1 MKICTGG
8 WKSRFDIANMIRK
21 EYHYL
26 SKDGVTVI
34 HAVSWAPE
42 GKVKAVLQITHGM
55 IEHIGRYDRFAAW
68 LTDRGYFVIGQDLLG
83 HGQSVRSDYWLGYF
97 AQPNGNECLIRDMHQ
112 LRMNVQKR
120 YPDVPYFMLGHSM
133 GSFLLRQYLTEYP
146 AFPEAGP
153 LSGALILD
161 TGYQSR
167 PGLRFGMRALA
178 VAAFFAGWDYKSQM
192 ILNAFLGN
200 FDLRY
205 LREGHTLREWL
216 TSDHD
221 EMMEIYTDPLCNF
234 LFTLNGYYQML
245 KGMETL
251 THKERL
257 AAMDKNLP
265 VLFASGTGDP
275 VGNFGRGV
283 RKVYQQFL
291 DAGMRDVDLKLYA
304 GDRHE
309 ILHEKNKDQVYEDLY
324 NWMEDVVRGKA

>member
-1 MKICTGG
+1 
-8 WKSRFDIANMIRK
+8 MIRK

-26 SKDGVTVI
+26 SKDGVTLI

-146 AFPEAGP
+146 AFPEAGS

-167 PGLRFGMRALA
+167 SGLRFGMGALA
-178 VAAFFAGWDYKSQM
+178 VAAFFAGWDYKSQL

-216 TSDHD
+216 TSDPD

-251 THKERL
+251 THKDRL

-275 VGNFGRGV
+275 VGNFGCGV

-324 NWMEDVVRGKA
+324 NWMEDVIRGGGNG

>member
-1 MKICTGG
+1 
-8 WKSRFDIANMIRK
+8 MIRK
-21 EYHYL
+21 EYHFM
-26 SKDGVTVI
+26 SKDGVTQI

-83 HGQSVRSDYWLGYF
+83 HGQSVRDEAYLGYF
-97 AQPNGNECLIRDMHQ
+97 SHPHGNECLIQDIHQ
-112 LRMNVQKR
+112 LRLYTQKA

-146 AFPEAGP
+146 AFPQSGP

-167 PGLRFGMRALA
+167 AGLLFGMGVLD
-178 VAAFFAGWDYKSQM
+178 AAAQVAGWDYKSR
-192 ILNAFLGN
+192 LVLDAFLGS

-205 LREGHTLREWL
+205 LKEGHTLREWL
-216 TSDHD
+216 TSDYE
-221 EMMEIYTDPLCNF
+221 EMMQIYHDPLCNF
-234 LFTLNGYYQML
+234 LFSFNGYYQML

-251 THKERL
+251 THEERL

-275 VGNFGRGV
+275 VGNFGQGV
-283 RKVYQQFL
+283 CQVYQQFL
-291 DAGMRDVDLKLYA
+291 EAGMQNVDLKLYP

-324 NWMEDVVRGKA
+324 DWMEKVIREQAEKGA